1 MRFSERIG
9 KKEFKSILQIDSIDE
24 DLKNRLWNNVLEN
37 YFAKISS
44 EIERYD
50 RPSPKMLISEFIW
63 KEFFKKPVDK
73 FPLAPLGGR
82 SIGALIDFI
91 RIWFYNTEWY
101 EVYDF
106 IEFLCY
112 IELKAN
118 LNLNF
123 ADFCNKS
130 LKKELSGYRIINN
143 KVVQITKEEEII
155 SIEEALTNT
164 DKWSS
169 VNIHLDSAINFLSDK
184 TNPNYRNS
192 IKESISA
199 VEALCKIIT
208 GDKKATLGKALSE
221 IETTHKIHKALKSAF
236 STIYGYTSDSG
247 GIRHALLET
256 DTSIDID
263 EAKFMLI
270 SCSAFINYL
279 ITKSK

>member
-9 KKEFKSILQIDSIDE
+9 KKELKSVLQIESIDE
-24 DLKNRLWNNVLEN
+24 DLKNRLWNSILEN
-37 YFAKISS
+37 FFAKISS
-44 EIERYD
+44 ETKSYD
-50 RPSPKMLISEFIW
+50 QLSPKMAISEFIW
-63 KEFFKKPVDK
+63 KEFFKKPIDK
-73 FPLAPLGGR
+73 FPSAPLSGR

-91 RIWFYNTEWY
+91 RNWFYKTEWY
-101 EVYDF
+101 EIYDF
-106 IEFLCY
+106 IEFLCD
-112 IELKAN
+112 IELKAK

-123 ADFCNKS
+123 ADSCNKS

-155 SIEEALTNT
+155 SIEEALINT

-169 VNIHLDSAINFLSDK
+169 VNIHLDSAISCLSEK

-208 GDKKATLGKALSE
+208 GDEKATLGKALSE
-221 IETTHKIHKALKSAF
+221 IETKHKIHKALKSAF
-236 STIYGYTSDSG
+236 SAIYGYTSDSG

-256 DTSIDID
+256 DTAIDID

-279 ITKSK
+279 ITKST